1 VVNTTTAGAADTL
14 VTAVPASVGTLF
26 DVLYDPWPTPLAAAW
41 AARRATVVD
50 GLDLLVRQA
59 VLQVGL
65 MTGVDLETADDE
77 GADDE
82 AAAGR
87 PSVAD
92 LVGLLRAA
100 GEQALRSP

>member
-1 VVNTTTAGAADTL
+1 
-14 VTAVPASVGTLF
+14 
-26 DVLYDPWPTPLAAAW
+26 
-41 AARRATVVD
+41 
-50 GLDLLVRQA
+50 